1 MSSSSAQHRQ
11 PIPGI
16 KRVISTARLIV
27 VTVAGFLSTCL
38 PTLAA
43 SGNSRP
49 NVIVILTDDN
59 SQ

>member
-1 MSSSSAQHRQ
+1 MSSSPAQHR
-11 PIPGI
+11 PPFPGI
-16 KRVISTARLIV
+16 NRLISTACLIV
-27 VTVAGFLSTCL
+27 VTVSGFLSTCL

-43 SGNSRP
+43 NGNSRP